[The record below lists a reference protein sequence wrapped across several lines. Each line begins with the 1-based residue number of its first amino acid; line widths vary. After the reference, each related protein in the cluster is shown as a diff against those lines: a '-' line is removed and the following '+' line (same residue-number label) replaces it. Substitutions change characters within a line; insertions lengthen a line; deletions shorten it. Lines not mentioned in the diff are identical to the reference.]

1 MGDKIKNS
9 IKNIMKTTV
18 KVGLTHL
25 IKPVIIPLICVT
37 VLVSLFWAAID
48 GIFSGASGVFGDI
61 VDNVTIQD
69 KSIVVD
75 EEYMDNAKKRLEAM
89 GINSE
94 TLGLGNDEEYLKRY
108 LEAEIVTS
116 YPYLGGEGLQGA
128 VYFER
133 AKVDGKT
140 VRLNY
145 LEYNDFYSR
154 FNSGQNVDDYFTVDQ
169 EDWTVHIK
177 KIDGNIEKI
186 NYKNMVEKFAMPFE
200 FPIALALTSQNPQF
214 ALAVVNL
221 VEDSRIIITIAES
234 ATTTTT
240 TVTEHYHETIQ
251 SSTTGNGSNKV
262 TFEGEGDGQGAPQVT
277 TETTY
282 STSVFL
288 SSARTW
294 ILNEITDL
302 KYDESSEDL
311 EPTETPIEP
320 STTTEERKI
329 GDYATQIITRSNRR
343 NITETHLDYQR
354 WLRGTSKV
362 IEKSENFTKLI
373 INDGATNGNGFV
385 QIAKELHDY
394 LAENQYYYSAK
405 DNVDAGYYVGHDG
418 DAISSRRPTIGEPM
432 SERYLCC
439 TTFTA
444 WVLDTAGYEG
454 IDFRSLDLLDDSIK
468 DRGWELIEDIED
480 VEPGD
485 MCFWYGKGTTELKHT
500 NVCAVKEPN
509 GTLRYYDTGCTDSIR
524 KFDPILYVDNMGGL
538 RTFAYAYRPND
549 EIAKSLGAN
558 SIKEL
563 KEDIEDFID
572 ISVTEGNYSVRVQN
586 LDSIDENITIND
598 ERVKSNGFI
607 KLFIMATAYN
617 EVNSGR
623 IKEEDISSDL
633 ERMITADSN
642 TSANALLTTIGNG
655 EIVKGIDKV
664 NEYARANSYDDTK
677 LAVELEQDTLTDGHN
692 ETYTSVKDVAEI
704 LKNIYNKTCVNS
716 TYSEKMI
723 TILKGQLN
731 TDMIPATISLAEV
744 ASKSGEQNGII
755 QDAAIISTEN
765 ANYLIVISAKN
776 ITNSDTAKN
785 NIREIA
791 NIVNLY
797 FEKNPTTSENENY
810 KKDDK
815 IEVRMN
821 GNRVCYKLPNGQFQ
835 CPLENLVEGSDMV
848 FDLLGR
854 YEKTQN
860 HERLLRYLLY
870 LLTGDS
876 FGVTEFD
883 FNEFLNGSFYEVG
896 GLVGSTPEEK
906 VWWALIDAGY
916 SKEATAGV
924 MGNIFAE
931 SGFNSSLVEGGY
943 TEENGGIGLCQW
955 TNNER
960 GNTGRNAQLK
970 AYAQSKGVEWK
981 DINTQI
987 EFLLGELTPGGGAN
1001 GYATYNLMTNHGY
1014 TANDWENASTPE
1026 TAAEIFCWI
1035 FERPG
1040 IPRMDVRTSAA
1051 RRYYEQFKDAERP
1064 AGGANGSLLQAAD
1077 NVARYLL
1084 DNNYTYLGTG
1094 SANYTF
1100 PIANSGLRTLSCS
1113 SYVQEC
1119 LLQAGYSGAAG
1130 GEKLWARGGN
1140 RTAAINDLRSV
1151 GINAVLLDSMYEV
1164 QPGDIIQFSNGWP
1177 GGYHVVIAYSVSG
1190 GNIQR
1195 KGVAEVMNPSLG
1207 NNSSQGAAGFDGKT
1221 APISSYQNNWG
1232 CYALRITN

>member
-1 MGDKIKNS
+1 MNSQKIKQLILKGIKTMVKPILIIS
-9 IKNIMKTTV
+9 IIA
-18 KVGLTHL
+18 
-25 IKPVIIPLICVT
+25 II
-37 VLVSLFWAAID
+37 LVSLFFGVID
-48 GIFSGASGVFGDI
+48 GVFSSVSKIFSDI
-61 VDNVTIQD
+61 VDNIKID
-69 KSIVVD
+69 GNNIVID
-75 EEYMDNAKKRLEAM
+75 EDYINNAKERLKSM

-94 TLGLGNDEEYLKRY
+94 TLGLGNDEEYLERY

-133 AKVDGKT
+133 AKIDGTT
-140 VRLNY
+140 VRLSY
-145 LEYNDFYSR
+145 LEYNDFYNR
-154 FNSGQNVDDYFTVDQ
+154 FNSGGDVDNYFTVDQ
-169 EDWTVHIK
+169 NDWTVHIK

-186 NYKNMVEKFAMPFE
+186 NYKNMVKKFAMPFE

-234 ATTTTT
+234 TTTTTT
-240 TVTEHYHETIQ
+240 TVTEHYHEKIEEMIPGDKNTIAQ
-251 SSTTGNGSNKV
+251 TNLVS
-262 TFEGEGDGQGAPQVT
+262 EGDKQGEPQT
-277 TETTY
+277 TTTTTY
-282 STSVFL
+282 STNIFL

-302 KYDESSEDL
+302 KYDNSSEDL
-311 EPTETPIEP
+311 EPVEAMMNPVMTYDIEEKEDGT
-320 STTTEERKI
+320 SIRT
-329 GDYATQIITRSNRR
+329 TRSNRKT
-343 NITETHLDYQR
+343 ITETHLDYQR

-454 IDFRSLDLLDDSIK
+454 IDFRSLDLLDASIK

-480 VEPGD
+480 VKPGD

-549 EIAKSLGAN
+549 EIAKALGAN
-558 SIKEL
+558 SIEEL
-563 KEDIEDFID
+563 KQDIEDFID
-572 ISVTEGNYSVRVQN
+572 ISVTEGKYSVKVVN
-586 LDSIDENITIND
+586 LDNNSEEITISNK
-598 ERVKSNGFI
+598 RVKSNGLI

-617 EVNSGR
+617 EVRNGKL
-623 IKEEDISSDL
+623 KEEDIVADL
-633 ERMITADSN
+633 ERMITTDSN
-642 TSANALLTTIGNG
+642 TSANALLTTMGNG
-655 EIVKGIDKV
+655 DIRKGIDRV
-664 NEYARANSYDDTK
+664 NEYARGNSYTETK
-677 LAVELEQDTLTDGHN
+677 LAVELEQDTLTDGHDD
-692 ETYTSVKDVAEI
+692 TYTSVKDVATI
-704 LKNIYNKTCVNS
+704 LRKMYDRTCVNS

-723 TILKGQLN
+723 NILKGQLN
-731 TDMIPATISLAEV
+731 VDMIPSTITQAEI
-744 ASKSGEQNGII
+744 ASKNGEQNGII
-755 QDAAIISTEN
+755 QDSAIIATENSNYLLVISASDITNTEN
-765 ANYLIVISAKN
+765 AKE
-776 ITNSDTAKN
+776 
-785 NIREIA
+785 NIRQIA

-797 FEKNPTTSENENY
+797 FEKHPTTKENENY
-810 KKDDK
+810 KKDDE
-815 IEVRMN
+815 IETRMN
-821 GNRVCYKLPNGQFQ
+821 GNRVCYRLTSGQFQ
-835 CPLENLVEGSDMV
+835 CPLDNLVEGSEML
-848 FDLLGR
+848 FELLGK
-854 YEKTQN
+854 YEKTQS
-860 HERLLRYLLY
+860 HERLMRYLLY
-870 LLTGDS
+870 LLTGNDY
-876 FGVTEFD
+876 GVTEFD
-883 FNEFLNGSFYEVG
+883 FNEFLNGSFYEIG
-896 GLVGSTPEEK
+896 GFVGSTPEEK
-906 VWWALIDAGY
+906 VWWALRDAGY
-916 SKEATAGV
+916 SKEATAAV
-924 MGNIFAE
+924 MGNIYAE
-931 SGFNSSLVEGGY
+931 SRFDPDLIELGTGMGY
-943 TEENGGIGLCQW
+943 GLCQW
-955 TNNER
+955 TGDRRTAFER
-960 GNTGRNAQLK
+960 
-970 AYAQSKGVEWK
+970 YATSKGVSPS

-1001 GYATYNLMTNHGY
+1001 GYANYQLNGVSSSAYDGNRYSASDWKNTTDIAKST
-1014 TANDWENASTPE
+1014 TAFMAL
-1026 TAAEIFCWI
+1026 
-1035 FERPG
+1035 FERPNER
-1040 IPRMDVRTSAA
+1040 IDINHLPLRIEKAKA
-1051 RRYYEQFKDAERP
+1051 YYEQFKDAQRP

>member
-1 MGDKIKNS
+1 MNSQKIKQLILKG
-9 IKNIMKTTV
+9 IKTMV
-18 KVGLTHL
+18 KPIL
-25 IKPVIIPLICVT
+25 IIFIIVII
-37 VLVSLFWAAID
+37 LVSLFFGVID
-48 GIFSGASGVFGDI
+48 GVFSSVSKIFSDI
-61 VDNVTIQD
+61 VDNIKID
-69 KSIVVD
+69 GNNIVID
-75 EEYMDNAKKRLEAM
+75 EDYINNAKERLKSM

-94 TLGLGNDEEYLKRY
+94 TLGLGNDEEYLERY

-133 AKVDGKT
+133 AKIDGTT
-140 VRLNY
+140 VRLSY
-145 LEYNDFYSR
+145 LEYNDFYNR
-154 FNSGQNVDDYFTVDQ
+154 FNSGGDVDNYFTVDQ
-169 EDWTVHIK
+169 NDWTVHIK

-186 NYKNMVEKFAMPFE
+186 NYKNMVKKFAMPFE

-234 ATTTTT
+234 ATTTTK

-251 SSTTGNGSNKV
+251 SSTTGNGSNQV
-262 TFEGEGDGQGAPQVT
+262 TFEGESDGQGEPQTT

-302 KYDESSEDL
+302 KYDESREDL
-311 EPTETPIEP
+311 EPIETPIEP
-320 STTTEERKI
+320 STTTEEIKI
-329 GDYATQIITRSNRR
+329 GEYATQIITRSNRR

-549 EIAKSLGAN
+549 EIAKALGAN
-558 SIKEL
+558 SIEEL
-563 KEDIEDFID
+563 KQDIEDFID
-572 ISVTEGNYSVRVQN
+572 ISVTEGKYSVKVVN
-586 LDSIDENITIND
+586 LDNNSEEITISNK
-598 ERVKSNGFI
+598 RVKSNGLI

-617 EVNSGR
+617 EVRNGKL
-623 IKEEDISSDL
+623 KEEDIVADL
-633 ERMITADSN
+633 ERMITTDSN
-642 TSANALLTTIGNG
+642 TSANALLTTMGNG
-655 EIVKGIDKV
+655 DIRKGIDRV
-664 NEYARANSYDDTK
+664 NEYARGNSYTETK
-677 LAVELEQDTLTDGHN
+677 LAVELEQDTLTDGHDD
-692 ETYTSVKDVAEI
+692 TYTSVKDVATI
-704 LKNIYNKTCVNS
+704 LRKMYDRTCVNS

-723 TILKGQLN
+723 NILKGQLN
-731 TDMIPATISLAEV
+731 VDMIPSTITQAEI
-744 ASKSGEQNGII
+744 ASKNGEQNGII
-755 QDAAIISTEN
+755 QDSAIIATENSNYLLVISASDITNTEN
-765 ANYLIVISAKN
+765 AKE
-776 ITNSDTAKN
+776 
-785 NIREIA
+785 NIRQIA

-797 FEKNPTTSENENY
+797 FEKHPTTNENENY
-810 KKDDK
+810 KKDDE
-815 IEVRMN
+815 IETRMN
-821 GNRVCYKLPNGQFQ
+821 GNRVCYRLTSGQFQ
-835 CPLENLVEGSDMV
+835 CPLDNLVEGSEML
-848 FDLLGR
+848 FELLGK
-854 YEKTQN
+854 YEKTQS
-860 HERLLRYLLY
+860 HERLMRYLLY
-870 LLTGDS
+870 LLTGNDY
-876 FGVTEFD
+876 GVTEFD
-883 FNEFLNGSFYEVG
+883 FNEFLNGSFYGVT

-906 VWWALIDAGY
+906 VWWALRDAGY
-916 SKEATAGV
+916 SKEAAAGA
-924 MGNIFAE
+924 MGNIYAE
-931 SGFNSSLVEGGY
+931 SGFNASVIEGGS
-943 TEENGGIGLCQW
+943 GIGFGLCQW
-955 TNNER
+955 SF
-960 GNTGRNAQLK
+960 GRRTQLES
-970 AYAQSKGVEWK
+970 YAKSKGVSAS
-981 DINTQI
+981 DVDTQI

-1001 GYATYNLMTNHGY
+1001 GYASYQLVSYNGY
-1014 TANDWENASTPE
+1014 SASSWKNASTPE
-1026 TAAEIFCWI
+1026 EAAIAFCWS